1 MSFKIQANQDSTNIR
16 LDKFLCQ
23 KFDISFGLAQKL
35 IREKKI
41 KIDKKKV
48 DASYKIN
55 DKDEIEIFADLK
67 ERIVA
72 EKIKP
77 IISKEQINKFLSSII
92 FEDENIIAI
101 NKPSGLSVQG
111 RSVSYS
117 SIDEMLPA
125 LKKEGKNL
133 HLVHR
138 LDRDT
143 SGVLI
148 LAKNRNSAAFL
159 AQSFKTKS
167 IKKTYLALVLGVVK
181 KNEGEINIPLLK
193 KKIGKD
199 EKVYP
204 DFEHGSE
211 AISFYKVKKR
221 FSNYSLLE
229 LQPITGKTH
238 QLRVHT
244 KEIGH
249 AIIGDVK
256 YGGKKAIMKNVA
268 NRLCLHAFSIEMQNY
283 YGRKLL
289 IESSLPDFLQKK

>member
-1 MSFKIQANQDSTNIR
+1 
-16 LDKFLCQ
+16 
-23 KFDISFGLAQKL
+23 
-35 IREKKI
+35 
-41 KIDKKKV
+41 
-48 DASYKIN
+48 SYKIN